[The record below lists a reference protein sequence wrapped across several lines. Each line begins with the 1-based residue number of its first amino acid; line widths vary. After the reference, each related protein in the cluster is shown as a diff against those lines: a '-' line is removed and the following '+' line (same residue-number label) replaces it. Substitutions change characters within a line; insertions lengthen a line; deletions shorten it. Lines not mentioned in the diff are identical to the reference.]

1 MQLGRGRCS
10 ECFEIKIYICT
21 ILFRNGNLKLHLI
34 TMLLIVMIFL
44 AKREKKRE
52 ALKDKDSK
60 GG

>member
-10 ECFEIKIYICT
+10 ECSEIKKYICT

-34 TMLLIVMIFL
+34 TMLLIVIFL
-44 AKREKKRE
+44 AKRENKRE
-52 ALKDKDSK
+52 ALKDEDSK

>member
-1 MQLGRGRCS
+1 MSVLRL
-10 ECFEIKIYICT
+10 KNIYICT

-34 TMLLIVMIFL
+34 TMPLIFIIYL
-44 AKREKKRE
+44 AKREEKRE